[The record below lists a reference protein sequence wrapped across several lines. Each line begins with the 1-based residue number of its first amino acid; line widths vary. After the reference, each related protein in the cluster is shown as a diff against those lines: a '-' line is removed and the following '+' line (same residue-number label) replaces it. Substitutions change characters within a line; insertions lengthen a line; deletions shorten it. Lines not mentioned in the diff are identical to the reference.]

1 MAQQSGNDEP
11 LGIKDLLLS
20 EFGVESG
27 KALDQ
32 NTRIQRAAA
41 LAAFLQS
48 RANELLTSV
57 EKEQQEEF
65 DKLIRNPADRAT
77 LVQMT
82 DQVFRSNSLHR
93 SADQLVHILDVQ
105 GIPGFFSPFDKVM
118 LQNFKLFGSFLPSVS
133 MPLVKKKM
141 LHETSNVVLPAETEH
156 LNKHLTDRRRQGI
169 RMNVNL
175 LGESLI
181 GEKQSLERIESYKEA
196 LRNPALEVL
205 SVKISTLYSQIN
217 HLARESTIAEVAERM
232 QSLFE
237 IARDE
242 IYQGTEENV
251 SKMVYLD
258 MEEFR
263 DMSITFE
270 AFVRALSA
278 PELEQVRSGIAL
290 QTYIPDSFGVQ
301 KQLVQWA
308 LQRVANGGAAT
319 TVRLVKGANLEMERV
334 AASLRGWPQ
343 SPFKTKLQTDAN
355 YKRML
360 EYALQPEHARAVHV
374 GVASHNLFDI
384 AYAMVL
390 ATERDVLD
398 CVQFEML
405 EGMANHLRR
414 AMSEHV
420 DNILLYAPACKK
432 EKFINAIGYLVRRL
446 DENTGPSNF
455 LRYAFHL
462 KPGSANWVML
472 RQKFIESFELME
484 HLPDSSRRTQ
494 NRTTEVF
501 QSTLDNWR
509 WDQLVNEPDTDFSLP
524 DNARWA
530 QEIIASGLQAEP
542 RVVTPIIAGEEDT
555 QATHLF
561 NSTDPSQPNQ
571 YVGTWTAAE
580 ESAIDVALKCAADDE
595 TSWRKTT
602 AKERSAILHDVAN
615 EIRRSRRDLIEI
627 ALAEGGKLIPEA
639 DAEVSEAVD
648 FVEFYR
654 KSVVHIEE
662 MQDLS
667 ARPRGMALVISPWN
681 FPIAIPCGGVA
692 AALAAGNTVILKPSS
707 ETVIT
712 ARRLCE
718 CFWEAGVP
726 KKVLQFVPCRGA
738 AGGVQLT
745 ASDKVDSIIF
755 TGSTA
760 AARLIQQQTPR
771 ACLLAET
778 GGKNTTIVTTMSDRE
793 QAVKHVLHSAFGH
806 SGQKCSATSL
816 LILEKGV
823 YQDEAFLELLR
834 DAASSLT
841 VGSAWRLETRIGP
854 LINPPSGDLHQA
866 IVNLESDESW
876 LLEPRID
883 KNNRCLVS
891 PGIKMGVTAN
901 SFTHQTEFF
910 GPILGVMLAESLEH
924 AVTLANETGYGLTA
938 GIETLDDREQEYWK
952 ANIFAGNLYVNRPT
966 TGAIVLRQPFGGFG
980 ASSIGSGIKAGGPN
994 YVTQLMKFRTSL
1006 IDVAA
1011 DLKNMHNQELAEFG
1025 TTLLE
1030 ARRSD
1035 IKATAKQ
1042 IIIQA
1047 LTSYDE
1053 YAYREY
1059 NRVHDHFHLIGQDN
1073 IRRYLPVEDLVIR
1086 VTHQDEAYEIVLRMA
1101 AAHAVGARVMLSH
1114 ATAVHEELLQVLIGF
1129 TQHWKKPATQIVETD
1144 GELLERVARGE
1155 VSRVRYAR
1163 PSAVKDGTRTA
1174 LDAHNV
1180 VVMDAPVLVNGRIEL
1195 LWNVREQSVSDDY
1208 HRYGNLG
1215 KRATEIRV
1223 EPL

>member
-1 MAQQSGNDEP
+1 MAQQLGNDEP

-82 DQVFRSNSLHR
+82 DQVFRSSSLHR

-105 GIPGFFSPFDKVM
+105 GIPGFFSPFDKLM

-141 LHETSNVVLPAETEH
+141 RHETSNVVLPAETEH
-156 LNKHLTDRRRQGI
+156 LNKHLADRRVQGI

-181 GEKQSLERIESYKEA
+181 GEKQSLERIESYQKA

-217 HLARESTIAEVAERM
+217 HLARESTIAVVAARM

-242 IYQGTEENV
+242 IYQGEEVNV

-278 PELEQVRSGIAL
+278 PGFEQARSGIAL

-308 LQRVANGGAAT
+308 LQRVANGGAVT

-334 AASLRGWPQ
+334 DASLRGWPQ

-360 EYALQPEHARAVHV
+360 DYALQPQHARAVNV
-374 GVASHNLFDI
+374 GVASHNLLDI

-446 DENTGPSNF
+446 DENTGASNF

-472 RQKFIESFELME
+472 RQKFIESFELIS
-484 HLPDSSRRTQ
+484 HLPIGSRRTQ

-501 QSTLDNWR
+501 ESTLDNWR

-542 RVVTPIIAGEEDT
+542 RVVTPIIAGEEDI

-561 NSTDPSQPNQ
+561 NSTDPSRPTQH
-571 YVGTWTAAE
+571 VGTWTAAE
-580 ESAIDVALKCAADDE
+580 ESAIDLALKCADVDE

-602 AKERSAILHDVAN
+602 AKERSAILRDVAN

-627 ALAEGGKLIPEA
+627 ALAEGGKLILEA

-667 ARPRGMALVISPWN
+667 ASPRGMALVISPWN
-681 FPIAIPCGGVA
+681 FPIATPPHGIA
-692 AALAAGNTVILKPSS
+692 IGNTVILKPSS
-707 ETVIT
+707 ETVLT

-718 CFWEAGVP
+718 CFWEAGVS
-726 KKVLQFVPCRGA
+726 KKVLQFAPCRGA

-760 AARLIQQQTPR
+760 AAKLIQQQTPR
-771 ACLLAET
+771 ARLLAET
-778 GGKNTTIVTTMSDRE
+778 GGKNTTIVTVLSDRE

-823 YQDEAFLELLR
+823 YEDEAFLELLR

-841 VGSAWRLETRIGP
+841 VGSAWQLETRIGP
-854 LINPPSGDLHQA
+854 LINPPSGDLYKA
-866 IVNLESDESW
+866 LLNSEEGESW

-883 KNNRCLVS
+883 KNNKCLVS

-901 SFTHQTEFF
+901 SFVHRTELF

-952 ANIFAGNLYVNRPT
+952 ANIVAGNLYVNRPT

-980 ASSIGSGIKAGGPN
+980 ASSIGAGIKAGGPN
-994 YVTQLMKFRTSL
+994 YVTQLMKFRTWL
-1006 IDVAA
+1006 IDVTA

-1053 YAYREY
+1053 YAHSEY

-1086 VTHQDEAYEIVLRMA
+1086 VTRRDEAYEIVLRMA

-1114 ATAVHEELLQVLIGF
+1114 AAGVHEELLQVLIDF
-1129 TQHWKKPATQIVETD
+1129 TRHWKKTAIQIVETD
-1144 GELLERVARGE
+1144 GELLDRVARGE
-1155 VSRVRYAR
+1155 VSRVRYAQ
-1163 PSAVKDGTRTA
+1163 PSAVED
-1174 LDAHNV
+1174 DARRVFDEHNV

-1215 KRATEIRV
+1215 KRAIEIRV